1 MNKLPIYKAEVEAG
15 LKEKILSTASITTA
29 SSVEIVDPFEC
40 SILKAIA
47 ENKDQVDLYYLKSI
61 LVSTGWNKNDDVF
74 DRSEV
79 WSARA
84 TPEDKPF
91 NYEHDQS
98 QIIGHITACK
108 AIAAD
113 GTLIPEDISIDEL
126 PSKFHISTSAVL
138 YKFWEDLKKQEMMN
152 NIINEIAQGKWFV
165 SMEALFSNFD
175 YAIIDGVNSK
185 VVARNEDTA
194 FLTKHLR
201 AYGGTGIYNNLKVG
215 RLLRNI
221 TFSGK
226 GLVRKPANPESVIL
240 KENEAFKSNSGYV
253 LSEIVQIKENIV
265 MKNENVEEKKVEVVQ
280 ASVGNQGSGS
290 QGSEK
295 PIDVEINNQLIEA
308 NKKIEELHAEAS
320 MWNKEKDEMNKK
332 MTEAN
337 KMYEE
342 LKANFEATLSELN
355 NMKKEKKAN
364 DRLSMVM
371 EKMGMPKEEAVT
383 VVNSLETLADEAFA
397 NVVAMQGDYMKKKM
411 EEYKKAGVAAEEN
424 NEETEVKPSED
435 NIEEDPAEAK
445 ASTSA
450 LDTAE
455 VKLDAALATSEGNS
469 DVDKVAS
476 QIASYFGLDKSA
488 TE

>member
-1 MNKLPIYKAEVEAG
+1 MNKLPIYKSEIEDG
-15 LKEKILSTASITTA
+15 IKDKILASASITSA
-29 SSVEIVDPFEC
+29 SCLEVVEPFEFNTF
-40 SILKAIA
+40 KAIA
-47 ENKDQVDLYYLKSI
+47 ENKNQLDLYYLKSI

-74 DRSEV
+74 DRAEV
-79 WSARA
+79 WVARK

-98 QIIGHITACK
+98 QIIGHITACQ
-108 AIAAD
+108 AINAD
-113 GTLIPEDISIDEL
+113 GNILAEDISIDEL
-126 PSKFHISTSAVL
+126 PNKFHITTSAVL
-138 YKFWEDLKKQEMMN
+138 YKFWEDPSKQE
-152 NIINEIAQGKWFV
+152 NINKIIEEIAQGKWFV

-175 YAIIDGVNSK
+175 YAVIDGEQSK
-185 VVARNEDTA
+185 VIARNEQTS
-194 FLTKHLR
+194 FLSKHLR
-201 AYGGTGIYNNLKVG
+201 AYGGNGTYNNFKIG

-226 GLVRKPANPESVIL
+226 GLVRKPANPESVIF
-240 KENEAFKSNSGYV
+240 KETEAFKSNSGYV
-253 LSEIVQIKENIV
+253 LSEIVQSKEINT
-265 MKNENVEEKKVEVVQ
+265 MNEN
-280 ASVGNQGSGS
+280 
-290 QGSEK
+290 
-295 PIDVEINNQLIEA
+295 EIAEMQKQIENLNVSLAEA
-308 NKKIEELHAEAS
+308 NKSIEVHATEAG
-320 MWNKEKDEMNKK
+320 MWQKEKDDMAQK
-332 MTEAN
+332 MAEST

-342 LKANFEATLSELN
+342 LKATYEAALSELN
-355 NMKKEKKAN
+355 NMKKEKKTN

-371 EKMGMPKEEAVT
+371 EKMGMPKEEAIT

-397 NVVAMQGDYMKKKM
+397 SVVAMQGDYMKKKM
-411 EEYKKAGVAAEEN
+411 EEYKKAGSGS
-424 NEETEVKPSED
+424 EVEVEIKPSNQEKPED

-469 DVDKVAS
+469 DVDQVAS

>member
-1 MNKLPIYKAEVEAG
+1 MNKLPIYKAEIEDG
-15 LKEKILSTASITTA
+15 LKEQILSTASITSA
-29 SSVEIVDPFEC
+29 SCVEIADPFEC
-40 SILKAIA
+40 KTFKAVA
-47 ENKDQVDLYYLKSI
+47 ENKDQIDLFYLKSI

-74 DRSEV
+74 DRAEIWVS
-79 WSARA
+79 RT

-113 GTLIPEDISIDEL
+113 GNLIAEDISVDEL
-126 PSKFHISTSAVL
+126 PNKFHITTSAVL
-138 YKFWEDLKKQEMMN
+138 YKFWEDPVKQEMMN
-152 NIINEIAQGKWFV
+152 KIIDEIAQGKWFV

-175 YAIIDGVNSK
+175 YAVIDGVNSK

-201 AYGGTGIYNNLKVG
+201 AYGGSGTYNNLKIG

-226 GLVRKPANPESVIL
+226 GLVRKPANPESVIF
-240 KENEAFKSNSGYV
+240 KETEAFKSNSGYV
-253 LSEIVQIKENIV
+253 LSEIVQSK
-265 MKNENVEEKKVEVVQ
+265 
-280 ASVGNQGSGS
+280 
-290 QGSEK
+290 
-295 PIDVEINNQLIEA
+295 EINTMNEQEISEMQKQIETLNVSLAEA
-308 NKKIEELHAEAS
+308 NKNIENHVAEAG
-320 MWNKEKDEMNKK
+320 MWQKEKEDMAQK
-332 MTEAN
+332 MAEST
-337 KMYEE
+337 KMYED
-342 LKANFEATLSELN
+342 LKATYEAALSELN
-355 NMKKEKKAN
+355 NMKKEKKTN

-371 EKMGMPKEEAVT
+371 EKMGMPKEEAIT

-397 NVVAMQGDYMKKKM
+397 SVVAMQGDYMKKKM
-411 EEYKKAGVAAEEN
+411 EEYKKAGLAAQVEV
-424 NEETEVKPSED
+424 EVKPSCEDKMGED

-469 DVDKVAS
+469 DVDQVAS
-476 QIASYFGLDKSA
+476 QIASYFGLEKSA

>member
-1 MNKLPIYKAEVEAG
+1 MNKLPIYKSEIEDG
-15 LKEKILSTASITTA
+15 IKDKILASASITSA
-29 SSVEIVDPFEC
+29 SCLEVVEPFEFNTF
-40 SILKAIA
+40 KAIA
-47 ENKDQVDLYYLKSI
+47 ENKNQLDLYYLKSI

-74 DRSEV
+74 DRAEV
-79 WSARA
+79 WVARK

-98 QIIGHITACK
+98 QIIGHITACQ
-108 AIAAD
+108 AINAD
-113 GTLIPEDISIDEL
+113 GNILAEDISIDEL
-126 PSKFHISTSAVL
+126 PNKFHITTSAVL
-138 YKFWEDLKKQEMMN
+138 YKFWEDPSKQE
-152 NIINEIAQGKWFV
+152 NINKIIEEIAQGKWFV

-175 YAIIDGVNSK
+175 YAVIDGEQSK
-185 VVARNEDTA
+185 VIARNEQTS
-194 FLTKHLR
+194 FLSKHLR
-201 AYGGTGIYNNLKVG
+201 AYGGNGTYNNFKIG

-226 GLVRKPANPESVIL
+226 GLVRKPANPESVIF
-240 KENEAFKSNSGYV
+240 KETEAFKSNSGYV
-253 LSEIVQIKENIV
+253 LSEIVQSKEINT
-265 MKNENVEEKKVEVVQ
+265 MNEN
-280 ASVGNQGSGS
+280 
-290 QGSEK
+290 
-295 PIDVEINNQLIEA
+295 EIAEMQKQIENLNVSLAEA
-308 NKKIEELHAEAS
+308 NKSIEVHATEAG
-320 MWNKEKDEMNKK
+320 MWQKEKDDMAQK
-332 MTEAN
+332 MAEST

-342 LKANFEATLSELN
+342 LKATYEAALSELN
-355 NMKKEKKAN
+355 NMKKEKKTN

-371 EKMGMPKEEAVT
+371 EKMGMPKEEAIT

-397 NVVAMQGDYMKKKM
+397 SVVAMQGDYMKKKM
-411 EEYKKAGVAAEEN
+411 EEYKKAGSGSEVEV
-424 NEETEVKPSED
+424 EVKPSNQEKPED

-469 DVDKVAS
+469 DVDQVAS